1 MINLDV
7 DELQLYF
14 GDDYIINDYIRIIQ
28 PTVGAVVDY
37 GEAAYFSTVH
47 TLCSIPSDMKSQLWD
62 MGLDWCEVDDFEL
75 FMMLAQTLTPDR
87 TGILFGDLD
96 FSKLRPYQNNQNGD
110 IVLADKETGVLID
123 KMIYL
128 RIMSYLRKLHNLKPK
143 VEKAANKM
151 TKKILIDE
159 DRQRLL
165 HAKDKPFK
173 SYLLP
178 LISAIKV
185 KQGYTKDYVRN
196 MGMYE
201 FFDDVARA
209 QVIDS
214 ANHLLNGAYSGMMD
228 LSKVNKSEFNWL
240 RDLND

>member
-14 GDDYIINDYIRIIQ
+14 GDDYIINDHIKIVQPRIGQ
-28 PTVGAVVDY
+28 VVDY
-37 GEAAYFSTVH
+37 GEAQYFSMVH
-47 TLCSIPSDMKSQLWD
+47 TLTAIPSDMKSNLWD
-62 MGLDWCEVDDFEL
+62 IGLDWTEVEDFEL
-75 FMMLAQTLTPDR
+75 FMMLSQTLTPDR

-96 FSKLRPYQNNQNGD
+96 FSKLKPFRNNQNGD
-110 IVLADKETGVLID
+110 IVLADKETGIVVD

-128 RIMSYLRKLHNLKPK
+128 RIMNYLRKLHNIKPK

-151 TKKILIDE
+151 TKKVLIEE
-159 DRQRLL
+159 DRQRIL

-196 MGMYE
+196 MGLYE
-201 FFDDVARA
+201 FFDDVSRA
-209 QVIDS
+209 QIIDH
-214 ANHLLNGAYSGMMD
+214 ANHLLNGAYCGMAD
-228 LSKVNKSEFNWL
+228 LKKVPKNEFNWMREL
-240 RDLND
+240 

>member
-1 MINLDV
+1 MISLDV

-14 GDDYIINDYIRIIQ
+14 GDDYVINEHIKITQ
-28 PTVGAVVDY
+28 PTVGEVVDY
-37 GEAAYFSTVH
+37 GESAYFSTVH
-47 TLCSIPSDMKSQLWD
+47 ALCSIPSDMKSQLWD

-75 FMMLAQTLTPDR
+75 FMMLTQTLTPDR
-87 TGILFGDLD
+87 TGILFRDLD
-96 FSKLRPYQNNQNGD
+96 FSTLRPYQNNQNGD
-110 IVLADKETGVLID
+110 IVLANKDTGIIID

-151 TKKILIDE
+151 TKKILIEE
-159 DRQRLL
+159 DRQRILL
-165 HAKDKPFK
+165 AKDKPFK

-196 MGMYE
+196 MGLYE
-201 FFDDVARA
+201 LFDDVARA

-214 ANHLLNGAYSGMMD
+214 ADHLLTGAYSGMMD
-228 LSKVNKSEFNWL
+228 LKKVNKSEFNWL

>member
-14 GDDYIINDYIRIIQ
+14 GDDYIINDHIKIVQPRIGQ
-28 PTVGAVVDY
+28 VVDY
-37 GEAAYFSTVH
+37 GEAQYFSMVH
-47 TLCSIPSDMKSQLWD
+47 TLTAIPSDMKSNLWD
-62 MGLDWCEVDDFEL
+62 IGLDWTEVEDFEL
-75 FMMLAQTLTPDR
+75 FMMLSQTLTPDR

-96 FSKLRPYQNNQNGD
+96 FSKLKPFRNNQNGD
-110 IVLADKETGVLID
+110 IVLADKETGIIVD

-128 RIMSYLRKLHNLKPK
+128 RIMNYLRKLHNIKPK

-151 TKKILIDE
+151 TKKVLIEE
-159 DRQRLL
+159 DRQRIL

-196 MGMYE
+196 MGLYE
-201 FFDDVARA
+201 FFDDVSRA
-209 QVIDS
+209 QIIDH
-214 ANHLLNGAYSGMMD
+214 ANHLLNGAYCGMAD
-228 LSKVNKSEFNWL
+228 LKKVPKNEFNWMREL
-240 RDLND
+240 